1 MVNFLGKIY
10 ISKTGSEII
19 IVPQEIN
26 NCSIY
31 KKLVNFLP
39 IKRDSAKAV
48 LEKILASTQGRDHSH
63 VLYNILENNFLK
75 SKDLSNIFYK
85 DYRVLIQISLK
96 QKEYW

>member
-1 MVNFLGKIY
+1 MVNLLGKIY
-10 ISKTGSEII
+10 ISKTGSEIS

-26 NCSIY
+26 NCSRY

-48 LEKILASTQGRDHSH
+48 LEKILASIQGRDHSH

-75 SKDLSNIFYK
+75 SGDLSNTFYK
-85 DYRVLIQISLK
+85 DYRVPIQISLK
-96 QKEYW
+96 QKEYQ